1 MAFNWLGTFRT
12 GAWKVYRE
20 FIVQEQR
27 DLLNQINVINAELN
41 RIGKITIIYKT
52 IDTSARKDINV
63 ISSKSEER
71 LGFLVTPPS
80 SSIGKLLQ
88 AYIAFGGNPFDM
100 SLFLLPDIG
109 SEATSAFEA
118 VFDEEGSLV
127 GFRENQPYGGLVWPA
142 ETDTAEVGVSTGG
155 WLPFWRYPPR
165 KFGSLL
171 DYSKENSEMGQWIEP
186 SRNWTDQ
193 AIRHKRDNLEN
204 QILKLMDLR
213 EQLLIERDQIFP
225 SVSGDVVSGI
235 GYVEDY
241 FYEGNRLPRIISLID
256 QALYDLDENSVVDLN
271 KPRPSTINP
280 AFPTLLEDAPTG
292 EEDWTTF
299 G

>member
-1 MAFNWLGTFRT
+1 MAFNWLGAFRT

-20 FIVQEQR
+20 FVLNEQR
-27 DLLNQINVINAELN
+27 DLLNQINVINAELD
-41 RIGKITIIYKT
+41 RIGKIIIIYET
-52 IDTSARKDINV
+52 VDSSARTDINV
-63 ISSKSEER
+63 ISSKTERR
-71 LGFLVTPPS
+71 LGFLVSPPT

-88 AYIAFGGNPFDM
+88 AYIAYGGNPFDM
-100 SLFLLPDIG
+100 SLFLTPDIG
-109 SEATSAFEA
+109 TELIPAFEA
-118 VFDEEGSLV
+118 VFNDDGSIE

-142 ETDTAEVGVSTGG
+142 SADSENPGVPTGG

-171 DYSKENSEMGQWIEP
+171 DYSREKSEMARWVEP
-186 SRNWTDQ
+186 SRNWTDK

-213 EQLLIERDQIFP
+213 EQLLIERDQVFP
-225 SVSGDVVSGI
+225 SASGGVVGGI
-235 GYVEDY
+235 GYVEEA
-241 FYEGNRLPRIISLID
+241 FYEGGRLPKIVNLID
-256 QALYDLDENSVVDLN
+256 QAMYDLDENGVIDLN

-292 EEDWTTF
+292 EEDWTAF

>member
-1 MAFNWLGTFRT
+1 MAFNWLGAFRT

-20 FIVQEQR
+20 FILNEQR
-27 DLLNQINVINAELN
+27 DILNQINVINSELS
-41 RIGKITIIYKT
+41 RIGKITIIYET
-52 IDTSARKDINV
+52 IESSPRSDINV
-63 ISSKSEER
+63 ISSKSERR
-71 LGFLVTPPS
+71 LGFLVSPPTS
-80 SSIGKLLQ
+80 SLGKLIQ
-88 AYIAFGGNPFDM
+88 AYVACGGNPFDM
-100 SLFLLPDIG
+100 SMFLTPDIG
-109 SEATSAFEA
+109 TEQIPAFEA
-118 VFDEEGSLV
+118 VFNAEGELE

-142 ETDTAEVGVSTGG
+142 STDTAEIGVSTGG

-171 DYSKENSEMGQWIEP
+171 DYSQEKSEMGQWVEP
-186 SRNWTDQ
+186 SRNWTDK

-213 EQLLIERDQIFP
+213 EQLLIERDLIFP
-225 SVSGDVVSGI
+225 SASGGVVLGL
-235 GYVEDY
+235 GYVEDT
-241 FYEGNRLPRIISLID
+241 FYEGHRLPRIVNLID
-256 QALYDLDENSVVDLN
+256 QAMYDLDENEVIDFN

-292 EEDWTTF
+292 EEDWTAF